1 MILNGSIEILAL
13 VVPGSIWNPITSQ
26 VYLALS
32 PGVTALYGLNGS
44 GKSMI
49 LEELEEVLTGNL
61 INKRGSLRI
70 SGNSFLYVR
79 AKDSAVQFSDDMAD
93 VTLKGNARG
102 LYEELSPRGGS
113 FFDDDGRG
121 TDEPY
126 LGVISKLRSDWINNL
141 EWAGGFLASMDPD
154 KAINEVLSQKRFLMS
169 AAQIKGN
176 PHPWRSQWLV
186 QPAFVKDANLD
197 EVTDMLDM
205 VDQGIEHVPSEELD
219 DNLDLTVAEHVELIL
234 KLENDNPHGGTEFA
248 IKQVALPSKPE
259 VAFEDSYQGLYQLHT
274 PFNWE
279 ATLRPFTVMGKHDFD
294 PDQATRKFLDQ
305 KANSTFRSATWGNN
319 LFLDGVDEETKS
331 AIRGEVPGLDPLQ
344 SDEWICID
352 GERLTPDSG
361 IMWFVEFITWRAN
374 RYYSLLLANAPT
386 LEFDLKSPNEWFQG
400 QLPLWS
406 VPGPWST
413 YGNIDLK
420 SLSSAERRW
429 AAIAIELA
437 INIGTG
443 GFFLI
448 DEPEAALHRSAEQQM
463 AKGLMEIAR
472 ERDLAVIVATHSPE
486 IIDAPGVSVQLVRRA
501 DQMLSDGRKLER
513 FLSSSKID
521 LKNFGLLPSDLLRRQ
536 SAFLLV
542 EGQHDLVIL
551 ESLVGAELRRLKIEM
566 IPMRGAS
573 QLPGTVDSR
582 VLYDFT
588 DAHVFVLLDALDPK
602 TVYDIWEKALQMV
615 EADGRRDAIDFLGE
629 KLKALKIDESRFLAG
644 WGQRALET
652 ELEARLTPLVLSKPD
667 IVDYLPVAD
676 FVANA
681 KSWESLRSKLNS
693 DSGSIQSGSKFKS
706 WLKEN
711 HGADLADEALRESC
725 RNLDHIPADIT
736 RLLNEIEHKL
746 ESV

>member
-1 MILNGSIEILAL
+1 MILNGSIEILAF
-13 VVPGSIWNPITSQ
+13 VVPGSIMTPAYSQ
-26 VYLALS
+26 VYLPLS

-44 GKSMI
+44 GKSLI
-49 LEELEEVLTGNL
+49 LEGLKEALTGNL
-61 INKRGSLRI
+61 INQRGSHHFQAQSL
-70 SGNSFLYVR
+70 LYVR

-93 VTLKGNARG
+93 LTLEGNARG

-113 FFDDDGRG
+113 FFDDEFKDWAY
-121 TDEPY
+121 TYP
-126 LGVISKLRSDWINNL
+126 GVISKLRSDWINNL
-141 EWAGGFLASMDPD
+141 EWAGGFPDSMDPD
-154 KAINEVLSQKRFLMS
+154 KTINEVLSQKRFLMRP
-169 AAQIKGN
+169 AQVKGN
-176 PHPWRSQWLV
+176 PYPWRSRWRV

-205 VDQGIEHVPSEELD
+205 VDQGIKHVPSTSD
-219 DNLDLTVAEHVELIL
+219 TD
-234 KLENDNPHGGTEFA
+234 DNPHEGTEFA
-248 IKQVALPSKPE
+248 VKQVALPSKPE
-259 VAFEDSYQGLYQLHT
+259 VAFEDSYQGLYQLDT
-274 PFNWE
+274 PFDWK
-279 ATLRPFTVMGKHDFD
+279 ATLRPFAVMGNHDFD
-294 PDQATRKFLDQ
+294 PNQATREFLDHD
-305 KANSTFRSATWGNN
+305 AGHTFRSVIGG
-319 LFLDGVDEETKS
+319 LQHFLDAVDEETMS

-344 SDEWICID
+344 SDEWICFD

-386 LEFDLKSPNEWFQG
+386 LQFDLESPNEWFKG
-400 QLPLWS
+400 KLPLWS
-406 VPGPWST
+406 VAGPWST
-413 YGNIDLK
+413 YGNIYLE

-429 AAIAIELA
+429 ASIAIELA

-551 ESLVGAELRRLKIEM
+551 ESLVGEELRRLKIEM

-602 TVYDIWEKALQMV
+602 AVHDIWEKALQMV

-629 KLKALKIDESRFLAG
+629 KLKALKIDESRYLAG

-681 KSWESLRSKLNS
+681 ESWESLRSKLNS
-693 DSGSIQSGSKFKS
+693 DSGSVQSGSKFKS

-711 HGADLADEALRESC
+711 HGADLADKALRESC